1 MLQNRLLLARSTIST
16 LMGKKEPNMILGWI
30 EVVQPFLGV
39 EKTGTKVIGLS
50 RPRLETPINGRPK
63 AKGGDI
69 VFDGG
74 KRSGTDIP
82 YVDHLRR
89 KAITGQ
95 ILVSGFLA
103 TSHVTAAA
111 FVRIWRFSDPR
122 EFGADLVDVE

>member
-1 MLQNRLLLARSTIST
+1 
-16 LMGKKEPNMILGWI
+16 MGKKEPNMILGWI

-95 ILVSGFLA
+95 ILVSSFLA

-111 FVRIWRFSDPR
+111 FVRIWRFRDPR